1 MAKLF
6 SVQITKKADNK
17 LNNPYPIGWI
27 NILGPFIV
35 GLYKLLSFI
44 HYQKLKNHFD

>member
-6 SVQITKKADNK
+6 SVQITKNVDNK
-17 LNNPYPIGWI
+17 ANNPYPIGRI
-27 NILGPFIV
+27 NILGPFMV
-35 GLYKLLSFI
+35 GLSKLFSFI